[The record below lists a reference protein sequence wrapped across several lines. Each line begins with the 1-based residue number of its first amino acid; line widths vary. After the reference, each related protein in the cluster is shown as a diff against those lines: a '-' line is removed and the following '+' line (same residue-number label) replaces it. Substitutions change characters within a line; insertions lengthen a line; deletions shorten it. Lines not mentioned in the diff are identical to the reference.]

1 METKA
6 NYIAVGAFVL
16 ACMLA
21 LVVTVLWL
29 AGVQYSTEYVY
40 YTTKFTGSV
49 TGLGKGTTV
58 RYNGI
63 EVGRVDSMDFAPN
76 DPSSVIATLEVR
88 PDLSIY
94 NDATASIASQGL
106 TGGSYVEI
114 IGGKKRADADKLAQT
129 AHKPYPQIRST
140 PSTWALIQETAPQVV
155 DKVNK
160 IADKLNL
167 LLDDKNRAA
176 ISQTLA
182 NLQTITKTLADHK
195 ADTDAIFHNT
205 NEATRNLAVASRD
218 LHPTLVEAQATL
230 KKLDKL
236 STDADAVVTGDG
248 VAQLSALLADSR
260 RLVTSL
266 TKLSDELNREPT
278 RVIFGDRRK
287 GYTPK

>member
-6 NYIAVGAFVL
+6 NYVAVGAFVL

-29 AGVQYSTEYVY
+29 AGVQYSQEYVY

-63 EVGRVDSMDFAPN
+63 EVGRVDGLDFAPN
-76 DPSSVIATLEVR
+76 DPSSVIATLQVR

-94 NDATASIASQGL
+94 KDATASIASQGL

-114 IGGKKRADADKLAQT
+114 IGGKMRDDADKLAQT
-129 AHKPYPQIRST
+129 THKPYPEIRSV
-140 PSTWALIQETAPQVV
+140 PSTWAMLQETAPQIVHKV
-155 DKVNK
+155 DM
-160 IADKLNL
+160 IADKLNNL
-167 LLDDKNRAA
+167 LSPKNQKAIGDILSNLD
-176 ISQTLA
+176 
-182 NLQTITKTLADHK
+182 NLTKTLSDNRGEIVA
-195 ADTDAIFHNT
+195 TLHNT

-218 LHPTLVEAQATL
+218 LHPTFLQANATL
-230 KKLDKL
+230 RRLDKL
-236 STDADAVVTGDG
+236 SKDADAVVTGDG
-248 VAQLSALLADSR
+248 ISQLSALIADSR
-260 RLVTSL
+260 RLVGSL
-266 TKLSDELNREPT
+266 TTLSDQLNREPT

>member
-6 NYIAVGAFVL
+6 NYVAVGAFVL

-29 AGVQYSTEYVY
+29 AGVQYSQEYVF

-63 EVGRVDSMDFAPN
+63 EVGRVDSLDFAPN

-88 PDLSIY
+88 PDLAIY
-94 NDATASIASQGL
+94 RDATATIASQGL

-114 IGGKKRADADKLAQT
+114 DGGKLRADADKLAQT
-129 AHKPYPQIRST
+129 THRPYPEIRSV
-140 PSTWALIQETAPQVV
+140 PSVWAALQESAPQIVA
-155 DKVNK
+155 KINK
-160 IADKLNL
+160 IADKLNNVL
-167 LLDDKNRAA
+167 SDKNQKAIADILTNLDTVTSTVAA
-176 ISQTLA
+176 HSADISATLR
-182 NLQTITKTLADHK
+182 
-195 ADTDAIFHNT
+195 NT
-205 NEATRNLAVASRD
+205 NEATRNLVIASRD
-218 LHPTLVEAQATL
+218 LHPTLLQADTTL

-248 VAQLSALLADSR
+248 VAQLSALVAESR
-260 RLVTSL
+260 RLVGSL

>member
-29 AGVQYSTEYVY
+29 AGVQYSQEFVY
-40 YTTKFTGSV
+40 YQTTFSGSV
-49 TGLGKGTTV
+49 TGLGKGTVV

-63 EVGRVDSMDFAPN
+63 EVGRVDGLDFAKD
-76 DPSSVIATLEVR
+76 DPGSVVATMQVR
-88 PDLSIY
+88 PDLNIHD
-94 NDATASIASQGL
+94 DAIASIASQGL

-114 IGGKKRADADKLAQT
+114 DGGKKKDKDSILVHTTRSPYPNIKSQPSTLAQL
-129 AHKPYPQIRST
+129 A
-140 PSTWALIQETAPQVV
+140 ETLP
-155 DKVNK
+155 K

-167 LLDDKNRAA
+167 VADKLNLLLNAKNQKAIGDILTNLDTVSTMVAA
-176 ISQTLA
+176 RSGDID
-182 NLQTITKTLADHK
+182 QTIR
-195 ADTDAIFHNT
+195 NT
-205 NEATRNLAVASRD
+205 NEATRNLAVATRE
-218 LHPTLVEAQATL
+218 LGPTLKQANVTL
-230 KKLDKL
+230 HRMDKL
-236 STDADAVVTGDG
+236 TLDADAVVTGDG
-248 VAQLSALLADSR
+248 IAQLSALVADGR

-287 GYTPK
+287 GYEPK

>member
-6 NYIAVGAFVL
+6 NYVVVGAFVL

-29 AGVQYSTEYVY
+29 AGVQYSQEYVF

-49 TGLGKGTTV
+49 TGLGKGTVV

-63 EVGRVDSMDFAPN
+63 EVGRVQSLDFAPN

-88 PDLSIY
+88 PDLAIY
-94 NDATASIASQGL
+94 SDAKASIASQGL

-114 IGGKKRADADKLAQT
+114 IGGKKRDEADKLPQT
-129 AHKPYPQIRST
+129 TRRPYPQIQSQ
-140 PSTWALIQETAPQVV
+140 PSVWATLEESAPQVV

-160 IADKLNL
+160 IADKLNKI
-167 LLDDKNRAA
+167 LDDKNQKA
-176 ISQTLA
+176 IADVLHNLDTLTTTLA
-182 NLQTITKTLADHK
+182 EHKGDIEATLR
-195 ADTDAIFHNT
+195 NT
-205 NEATRNLAVASRD
+205 NEATHNLAVASRD
-218 LHPTLVEAQATL
+218 LHPTFMQADATL
-230 KKLDKL
+230 RKLDKL
-236 STDADAVVTGDG
+236 SSDADAVVTGDG
-248 VAQLSALLADSR
+248 AAQLSALVAESR
-260 RLVTSL
+260 RLVGSL

>member
-6 NYIAVGAFVL
+6 NYVAVGAFVL

-29 AGVQYSTEYVY
+29 AGVQYSQEYVY

-63 EVGRVDSMDFAPN
+63 EVGRVDSLDFAPN
-76 DPSSVIATLEVR
+76 DPSSVIATLQVR

-94 NDATASIASQGL
+94 NDAKASIASQGL

-114 IGGKKRADADKLAQT
+114 IGGKKRDEADKLPQT
-129 AHKPYPQIRST
+129 TQKPYPTIQSE
-140 PSTWALIQETAPQVV
+140 PSTWALLQETAPQVV

-160 IADKLNL
+160 IADKLNKI
-167 LLDDKNRAA
+167 LDDKNQKALA
-176 ISQTLA
+176 DILQNVDTLTSTLA
-182 NLQTITKTLADHK
+182 QHKGDIEATLR
-195 ADTDAIFHNT
+195 NT
-205 NEATRNLAVASRD
+205 NEATRNLALASRD
-218 LHPTLVEAQATL
+218 LHPTFVQANLTL
-230 KKLDKL
+230 KRLDKL
-236 STDADAVVTGDG
+236 STDADSVVTGDG
-248 VAQLSALLADSR
+248 VAQLSALIADSR
-260 RLVTSL
+260 RLVGSL

>member
-29 AGVQYSTEYVY
+29 AGVQYSQEYVY
-40 YTTKFTGSV
+40 YQTKFTGSV

-63 EVGRVDSMDFAPN
+63 EVGRVDSLDFAKD
-76 DPSSVIATLEVR
+76 DPSSVVAILQVR
-88 PDLSIY
+88 PDLNIHE
-94 NDATASIASQGL
+94 DAVASIASQGL
-106 TGGSYVEI
+106 TGGSYVEVD
-114 IGGKKRADADKLAQT
+114 GGKKDSAVLPHTASHPYPSIQSKPSTLAQLEETAPKIAEKLNKVADKL
-129 AHKPYPQIRST
+129 
-140 PSTWALIQETAPQVV
+140 
-155 DKVNK
+155 
-160 IADKLNL
+160 L
-167 LLDDKNRAA
+167 LLLNDQNRKSIGDILTNLDTITTTVAA
-176 ISQTLA
+176 RRGEIDQTLR
-182 NLQTITKTLADHK
+182 
-195 ADTDAIFHNT
+195 NT
-205 NEATRNLAVASRD
+205 AVATHNLALASAD
-218 LHPTLVEAQATL
+218 LHPTFLAANVTL
-230 KKLDKL
+230 RKLDKL

-248 VAQLSALLADSR
+248 IAQLSALIADGR
-260 RLVTSL
+260 RLVGSL

>member
-21 LVVTVLWL
+21 LVVTILWL
-29 AGVQYSTEYVY
+29 AGVQYSQEYVY
-40 YTTKFTGSV
+40 YTTTFNGSV

-63 EVGRVDSMDFAPN
+63 EVGRVQGLDFAPN

-88 PDLSIY
+88 PDLPIY
-94 NDATASIASQGL
+94 KDATASIASQGL

-114 IGGKKRADADKLAQT
+114 IGGKLRDDPDKLAQT
-129 AHKPYPQIRST
+129 THKPYPSIKSV
-140 PSTWALIQETAPQVV
+140 PSTLAQLEETAPQVV

-160 IADKLNL
+160 MADKLNK
-167 LLDDKNRAA
+167 LLDANQKQITD
-176 ISQTLA
+176 IMA
-182 NLQTITKTLADHK
+182 NLDLVTTTVAAHRGDI
-195 ADTDAIFHNT
+195 DATMRNT
-205 NEATRNLAVASRD
+205 NEATRNLAIASRD
-218 LHPTLVEAQATL
+218 LHPTLLQANVTL
-230 KKLDKL
+230 RKLDKL
-236 STDADAVVTGDG
+236 SSDADAVVTGDG
-248 VAQLSALLADSR
+248 IAQLSSLIAEGR
-260 RLVTSL
+260 TLVNSL
-266 TKLSDELNREPT
+266 TKLSDALNREPT

>member
-6 NYIAVGAFVL
+6 NYVAVGAFVL

-29 AGVQYSTEYVY
+29 AGVQYSQEYVF

-58 RYNGI
+58 RYNGL
-63 EVGRVDSMDFAPN
+63 EVGRVDSLDFAPN

-88 PDLSIY
+88 PDLAIY
-94 NDATASIASQGL
+94 SDATATIASQGL

-114 IGGKKRADADKLAQT
+114 DGGKLRADKDKLAQT
-129 AHKPYPQIRST
+129 THKPYPEIRSV
-140 PSTWALIQETAPQVV
+140 PSVWAALQESAPQIVA
-155 DKVNK
+155 KINK
-160 IADKLNL
+160 IADKLNNVL
-167 LLDDKNRAA
+167 SDKNQKA
-176 ISQTLA
+176 IADILA
-182 NLQTITKTLADHK
+182 NLDTVTTTVAAHSADISATLR
-195 ADTDAIFHNT
+195 NT
-205 NEATRNLAVASRD
+205 NEATRNLVIASRD
-218 LHPTLVEAQATL
+218 LHPTLLQADATL

-248 VAQLSALLADSR
+248 VAQLSALVAESR
-260 RLVTSL
+260 RLVGSL

>member
-29 AGVQYSTEYVY
+29 AGVQYAQEFVY
-40 YTTKFTGSV
+40 YQTTFSGSV
-49 TGLGKGTTV
+49 TGLGKGTVV

-63 EVGRVDSMDFAPN
+63 EVGRVDGLDFAKD
-76 DPSSVIATLEVR
+76 DPSSVVATLQVR
-88 PDLSIY
+88 PDLNIHD
-94 NDATASIASQGL
+94 DAIASIASQGL
-106 TGGSYVEI
+106 TGGSYIEI
-114 IGGKKRADADKLAQT
+114 DGGKKKDKESVLPHTTSNPYPSIKSQPSTLAQL
-129 AHKPYPQIRST
+129 A
-140 PSTWALIQETAPQVV
+140 ETAPKVV
-155 DKVNK
+155 EKVNQ

-167 LLDDKNRAA
+167 LLNDQNRKA
-176 ISQTLA
+176 IGDILA
-182 NLQTITKTLADHK
+182 NLDTVTATFAARSGDIDATLR
-195 ADTDAIFHNT
+195 NT
-205 NEATRNLAVASRD
+205 AAATRNLEVASRD
-218 LHPTLVEAQATL
+218 LHPTLMQADATL
-230 KKLDKL
+230 RRLDKL
-236 STDADAVVTGDG
+236 SLDADNVVTGDG
-248 VAQLSALLADSR
+248 IAQLSALIADGR

>member
-29 AGVQYSTEYVY
+29 AGVQYSQEFVY
-40 YTTKFTGSV
+40 YQTTFSGSV
-49 TGLGKGTTV
+49 TGLGKGTVV

-63 EVGRVDSMDFAPN
+63 EVGRVDNLDFAKD
-76 DPSSVIATLEVR
+76 DPSSVVATLQVR
-88 PDLSIY
+88 PDLNIHD
-94 NDATASIASQGL
+94 DAIASIASQGL

-114 IGGKKRADADKLAQT
+114 DGGKKKDKESVLPHTTSSPYPSIKSQQSTLAQL
-129 AHKPYPQIRST
+129 A
-140 PSTWALIQETAPQVV
+140 ETLP
-155 DKVNK
+155 K

-167 LLDDKNRAA
+167 VADKLNVLLNAKNQKA
-176 ISQTLA
+176 IGDILA
-182 NLQTITKTLADHK
+182 NLDTVTTMVAARSADIDQTIR
-195 ADTDAIFHNT
+195 NT
-205 NEATRNLAVASRD
+205 NETTRNLAVATRQ
-218 LHPTLVEAQATL
+218 LGPTLAQANVTL
-230 KKLDKL
+230 KRMDRLTL
-236 STDADAVVTGDG
+236 DADAVVTGDG
-248 VAQLSALLADSR
+248 IAQLSALVADGR
-260 RLVTSL
+260 RLVNSL

>member
-6 NYIAVGAFVL
+6 NYVAVGAFVL

-29 AGVQYSTEYVY
+29 AGVQYSQEYVF

-49 TGLGKGTTV
+49 TGLGKGTVV

-63 EVGRVDSMDFAPN
+63 EVGRVDSLDFAPN

-94 NDATASIASQGL
+94 KDAKASIASQGL

-114 IGGKKRADADKLAQT
+114 IGGKLRDDTDKLAQT
-129 AHKPYPQIRST
+129 THKPYPSITSE
-140 PSTWALIQETAPQVV
+140 PSTWAQIEETAPQVV

-160 IADKLNL
+160 IADKLNA
-167 LLDDKNRAA
+167 LLDKNGHFMHILVNLDTVTTTVAA
-176 ISQTLA
+176 RSGDIDSTLR
-182 NLQTITKTLADHK
+182 
-195 ADTDAIFHNT
+195 NT
-205 NEATRNLAVASRD
+205 AEATRNLAVASRD
-218 LHPTLVEAQATL
+218 LHPTLLQADATL

-248 VAQLSALLADSR
+248 IAQLSSLIADSR

>member
-16 ACMLA
+16 VCMLA

-29 AGVQYSTEYVY
+29 AGVQYSQEYVY
-40 YTTKFTGSV
+40 YQTTFTGSV

-63 EVGRVDSMDFAPN
+63 EVGRVQDLGFAPD
-76 DPSSVIATLEVR
+76 DPGSVIATLEVR
-88 PDLSIY
+88 PDLNIHD
-94 NDATASIASQGL
+94 DAIASIASQGL

-114 IGGKKRADADKLAQT
+114 DGGKKKDKESLLPHTSSHPYPSIKSQPSTLAQL
-129 AHKPYPQIRST
+129 A
-140 PSTWALIQETAPQVV
+140 ETLP
-155 DKVNK
+155 K

-167 LLDDKNRAA
+167 VADKVNLLLNDQNRKA
-176 ISQTLA
+176 IGDILA
-182 NLQTITKTLADHK
+182 NLDTVTSTFAARRGEIDSTLRNSA
-195 ADTDAIFHNT
+195 
-205 NEATRNLAVASRD
+205 EATHNLAIATRD
-218 LHPTLVEAQATL
+218 LHPTFMAANVTL

-248 VAQLSALLADSR
+248 IAQLSSLIAEGR
-260 RLVTSL
+260 RLVGSL

>member
-16 ACMLA
+16 VCMLA

-29 AGVQYSTEYVY
+29 AGVQYSQEYVY
-40 YTTKFTGSV
+40 YQTTFTGSV

-63 EVGRVDSMDFAPN
+63 EVGRVQDLGFAPD
-76 DPSSVIATLEVR
+76 DPGSVIATLEVR
-88 PDLSIY
+88 PDLNIHD
-94 NDATASIASQGL
+94 DAIASIASQGL

-114 IGGKKRADADKLAQT
+114 DGGKKKDKESLLPHTSSHPYPSIKSQPSTLAQL
-129 AHKPYPQIRST
+129 A
-140 PSTWALIQETAPQVV
+140 ETLP
-155 DKVNK
+155 K

-167 LLDDKNRAA
+167 VADKVNLLLNDQNRKA
-176 ISQTLA
+176 IGDILA
-182 NLQTITKTLADHK
+182 NLDTVTSTFAARRGEIDSTLRNSA
-195 ADTDAIFHNT
+195 
-205 NEATRNLAVASRD
+205 EATHNLAIATRD
-218 LHPTLVEAQATL
+218 LHPTFMAANITL

-248 VAQLSALLADSR
+248 IAQLSSLIAEGR
-260 RLVTSL
+260 RLVGSL